1 MQEPLCSREEAEY
14 LVDALDK
21 GKAKKP
27 QQEFSFTVWFA
38 VLRQKVVWGM
48 ALTTVINGLG
58 TPALLTYV
66 PQYLVT
72 QLGFDIKSMGWIS
85 GLPFYAAWL
94 GTLVG
99 GCKCSSSL
107 LGFSKKRSLTK
118 LPRRSGRLDAQRS
131 RLEHGQGAA
140 MVVHDP
146 GRHQLRLP
154 ADALARHRRS
164 QRWPCYLHA
173 HHRELHRL
181 LLWAVYQEPGEHD
194 RLRTNSV
201 LSLVLLTPMCCRTS
215 LAATLPSRTA
225 S

>member
-1 MQEPLCSREEAEY
+1 MLTVSLTRKASLFQGVGIDPMQEPLCSREEAEY

-72 QLGFDIKSMGWIS
+72 QLGFDIKSMGWVS
-85 GLPFYAAWL
+85 GLPFYAGWL

-99 GCKCSSSL
+99 GCKCRSSL
-107 LGFSKKRSLTK
+107 SRFSKT
-118 LPRRSGRLDAQRS
+118 G
-131 RLEHGQGAA
+131 
-140 MVVHDP
+140 V
-146 GRHQLRLP
+146 
-154 ADALARHRRS
+154 S
-164 QRWPCYLHA
+164 QRCRADLADWMHNVRGWNMVKVRRWSCMIPA
-173 HHRELHRL
+173 AVMAGSL
-181 LLWAVYQEPGEHD
+181 LMLWAGIADV
-194 RLRTNSV
+194 SV
-201 LSLVLLTPMCCRTS
+201 GLAIFMLVLANFTGSFSGLYIKNQV
-215 LAATLPSRTA
+215 
-225 S
+225 